1 MQVVPSELPTYH
13 HSNFVVSF
21 SLRLLNT
28 NTKKKERNLA
38 SSHHFYPPKIWI
50 PWGFGCLSTE
60 PAACVIFP
68 RSSSSTPRCIRAL
81 WKISIG
87 TQPWKSWFLEE
98 KKQTPP
104 KVTPKISYIYFLM
117 NSFYI
122 FLHFWH
128 MRDHAISIA
137 SEAIRRLPARTR
149 RLTIAHHV
157 ANISGRH
164 LYKHWFTE
172 KWGEIPKM
180 WWCKWSEVSGNK
192 VLVSRISLQNPPETR
207 DSTSLPPMFLVLVGL
222 CLLHGSLK
230 NKARQILFKVHPPR
244 RVLSGIQANPR
255 GLSTIRRI
263 YESDTSPGRLHQ

>member
-128 MRDHAISIA
+128 MRDHEPYQSP
-137 SEAIRRLPARTR
+137 RRPFAGFQPVR
-149 RLTIAHHV
+149 
-157 ANISGRH
+157 G
-164 LYKHWFTE
+164 
-172 KWGEIPKM
+172 
-180 WWCKWSEVSGNK
+180 
-192 VLVSRISLQNPPETR
+192 
-207 DSTSLPPMFLVLVGL
+207 
-222 CLLHGSLK
+222 GSLLPTMLPTYRVATFTNIDSPK
-230 NKARQILFKVHPPR
+230 SGERFRKCGGANGLRFLGTKFSYLGFPYKTHPKPATVHLFPPCFWFW
-244 RVLSGIQANPR
+244 
-255 GLSTIRRI
+255 
-263 YESDTSPGRLHQ
+263 